1 MITKGVESERNAS
14 KGKQAVDPTPHAGD
28 HELAAILGV
37 AALSSLLPGASRVAL
52 VADRAARAGELR
64 KQRWRCCPFCHE
76 EHKES
81 IDHASTHCN
90 CAGHPL
96 AFLDPYRAAVLKY
109 SSLLNS
115 FRRQKKAAHLR
126 CRLKP

>member
-37 AALSSLLPGASRVAL
+37 AALSSLL
-52 VADRAARAGELR
+52 ADRAAGELR

-96 AFLDPYRAAVLKY
+96 AFLDPYRVAVLKY

-126 CRLKP
+126 YRLKP